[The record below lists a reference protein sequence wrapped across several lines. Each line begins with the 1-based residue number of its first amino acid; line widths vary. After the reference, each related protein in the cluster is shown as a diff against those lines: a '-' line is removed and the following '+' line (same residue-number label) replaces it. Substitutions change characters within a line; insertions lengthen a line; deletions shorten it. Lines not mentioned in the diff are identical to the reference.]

1 MKFRNQETSNKIECS
16 FKICEEIDVV
26 LAQRDKL
33 NMAEK
38 TLEEKISKADD
49 DLKVSLKKAGV
60 IEAQRL
66 LRNDIDAQDFD
77 TKIIAIRD
85 QQVRLRA
92 ARQEL
97 KAQKEALNEKIT
109 ALHAETKDSLHAVL
123 NTVKSELD
131 VEMQQAADIA
141 ISVVNRLYAFAA
153 ATRIMHPSEDMLDVN
168 IPSLLHGENLF
179 QKPARYSSVE
189 RNMVDEIWK
198 QDQMAVNLRDLL
210 LPLGRAYDTIC
221 SAQRRVED
229 ERAFAEQ
236 DTAKRQG

>member
-1 MKFRNQETSNKIECS
+1 MKFINQETSNKIECS
-16 FKICEEIDVV
+16 FKICEEIDTV
-26 LAQRDKL
+26 LSQREKIR
-33 NMAEK
+33 MAEK

-49 DLKVSLKKAGV
+49 DLKDSLKKAGV

-97 KAQKEALNEKIT
+97 KAQKAALDEQVT
-109 ALHAETKDSLHAVL
+109 AMHAETKGSLHAVL
-123 NTVKSELD
+123 NAVKNELD
-131 VEMQQAADIA
+131 VEMRQAADIV

-153 ATRIMHPSEDMLDVN
+153 ATKVIHPSEDMLEVN

-198 QDQMAVNLRDLL
+198 QDQMAVSLRDLL
-210 LPLGRAYDTIC
+210 LPLGRAYDAI
-221 SAQRRVED
+221 SAAQRSVED
-229 ERAFAEQ
+229 ERAFAER